1 MAISKCPLCGSP
13 CILKIVATED
23 ENWCKVDVCQMCQT
37 MYPRGRTE
45 VVIAAKGRMAAK
57 ARRKPGKARPVK
69 KARAG
74 KAKGR

>member
-45 VVIAAKGRMAAK
+45 VVVVGGRKTKAKRAKPRARKAKPKKKAK
-57 ARRKPGKARPVK
+57 ARKR
-69 KARAG
+69 
-74 KAKGR
+74 